1 MGKLT
6 DAVKNAI
13 KEADLYPL
21 ATASNSGHP
30 NVVPVKFV
38 LIENDS
44 ELWLVDNFMDKTLT
58 NLVQN
63 PIAALNILVPE
74 KDIAYQIKGTTT
86 IETRGDNYQK
96 MRDIVLEVKPDAPAK
111 GLIVMQVTEVFDCWQ
126 GPTIGHRIDGNS

>member
-1 MGKLT
+1 
-6 DAVKNAI
+6 
-13 KEADLYPL
+13 
-21 ATASNSGHP
+21 
-30 NVVPVKFV
+30 
-38 LIENDS
+38 
-44 ELWLVDNFMDKTLT
+44 MDKTLT

-111 GLIVMQVTEVFDCWQ
+111 GLIVMQVTEVFDCWP